1 MVKTMLRAAA
11 ASPRSRLSA
20 PTFAQ
25 QPVATQPRVGLG
37 VSMNT
42 SLIGPLLTVGSSPF
56 APPTSLY
63 VPFYV
68 APNFRIEPQIGW
80 LKVNDDFGRHVRLVV
95 RARHRRAVREAGRA
109 RGRTSTAACGSPRPG

>member
-11 ASPRSRLSA
+11 AVVALATSA
-20 PTFAQ
+20 STFAQ
-25 QPVATQPRVGLG
+25 QAVATQPRVGLG

-42 SLIGPLLTVGSSPF
+42 SLIGSLLTFGSSPF

-68 APNFRIEPQIGW
+68 APNFRIQGG
-80 LKVNDDFGRHVRLVV
+80 DCGR
-95 RARHRRAVREAGRA
+95 
-109 RGRTSTAACGSPRPG
+109 